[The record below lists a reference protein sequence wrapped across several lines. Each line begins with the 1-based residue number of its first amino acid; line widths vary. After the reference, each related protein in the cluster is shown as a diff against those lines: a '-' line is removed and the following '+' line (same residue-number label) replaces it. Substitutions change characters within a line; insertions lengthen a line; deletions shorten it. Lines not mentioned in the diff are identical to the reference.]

1 MRIQGSY
8 VGPVAV
14 GATERSGRVG
24 SSSNDG
30 DFAVSLSASA
40 AAISGISQASS
51 AARAQKLDA
60 LRGAIANGSY
70 RVDSG
75 RLADRMADE
84 ELQRAGRA

>member
-1 MRIQGSY
+1 MRIQGTY
-8 VGPVAV
+8 VGPVE
-14 GATERSGRVG
+14 GRTTERSGRIGG
-24 SSSNDG
+24 SSDG

-60 LRGAIANGSY
+60 LRSAIANGSY
-70 RVDSG
+70 RVDSR